1 MSRKTSSLLDTE
13 DNVLDI
19 EDIEDAVFGIEDD
32 VVLVLGNIE
41 DLVLDVEDV
50 VLGVE
55 DLVSTSSSRPTATS
69 SLLGIEA
76 DDVVLVLDDIEDL
89 VEYVVLGVEER
100 GRRPRCCQE
109 RGPRHLV
116 LDVEGPMSRT
126 SSGSRTLFAILPASR
141 PGPRLR
147 CEEPRPR
154 CRNLADK
161 VLEPDEVLDVED
173 EDEDLVPDVVDPM
186 SRTSSSSRTLYARL
200 PYAKYPHLLVE

>member
-1 MSRKTSSLLDTE
+1 MLASTLD
-13 DNVLDI
+13 
-19 EDIEDAVFGIEDD
+19 
-32 VVLVLGNIE
+32 
-41 DLVLDVEDV
+41 
-50 VLGVE
+50 
-55 DLVSTSSSRPTATS
+55 
-69 SLLGIEA
+69 
-76 DDVVLVLDDIEDL
+76 
-89 VEYVVLGVEER
+89 EE
-100 GRRPRCCQE
+100 G
-109 RGPRHLV
+109 LV

-126 SSGSRTLFAILPASR
+126 SSGSRTLFARLPASR